1 MSPFRVAISSR
12 LSFCV
17 GAGLRDSTGIE
28 PLLRRLTG
36 FLQIVGSQLSERLP
50 RTGAL
55 RRTPDDD
62 APFKPE

>member
-1 MSPFRVAISSR
+1 
-12 LSFCV
+12 V

>member
-1 MSPFRVAISSR
+1 MSLFRVAISSR

-28 PLLRRLTG
+28 PLWRRVVS
-36 FLQIVGSQLSERLP
+36 FLQIVGSQLWEDSP
-50 RTGAL
+50 APGAL

-62 APFKPE
+62 APFKPK

>member
-28 PLLRRLTG
+28 PLSRRVVS
-36 FLQIVGSQLSERLP
+36 FLQIVGSQLWEDSP
-50 RTGAL
+50 APGA
-55 RRTPDDD
+55 
-62 APFKPE
+62 